1 MDMLKQLHNRV
12 STPANLLVE
21 PAPDDAQIEQIV
33 QAGLTAPDHA
43 KLQPW
48 KFIVIRGEARIALG
62 EVFFEATNRREPNM
76 ADEKLQKQK
85 SKPLRSPLIIA
96 VVANITPNHP
106 KTPEVEQIL
115 SAGAALQLMQL
126 AATAMGFGSIWLTGP
141 NTSDPFVKSAL
152 GIAEQDELV
161 GFLYMG
167 TPSMQKE
174 APQRARVSDHLEYWQ
189 GTS

>member
-1 MDMLKQLHNRV
+1 MDMLTQLHNRI

-21 PAPDDAQIEQIV
+21 PAPDDSQIEQIV

-48 KFIVIRGEARIALG
+48 RFIVIRDDARRELG
-62 EVFFEATNRREPNM
+62 EIFLSATARREPDM

-85 SKPLRSPLIIA
+85 TKPLRSPLIIA
-96 VVANITPNHP
+96 VVASITPDHP

-115 SAGAALQLMQL
+115 SAGAAMQLMQL

-141 NTSDPFVKSAL
+141 NATDPFVKSAL

-161 GFLYMG
+161 GFLYLG
-167 TPSMQKE
+167 TPSIEKE
-174 APQRARVSDHLEYWQ
+174 VPQRASVADHLEYWQ
-189 GTS
+189 GAK

>member
-21 PAPDDAQIEQIV
+21 PAPDDGQIEQIV

-48 KFIVIRGEARIALG
+48 KFIVIRNEKRKALG
-62 EVFFEATNRREPNM
+62 DVFFAATARREPDM

-96 VVANITPNHP
+96 VVASITPDHP
-106 KTPEVEQIL
+106 KAPEVEQIL

-141 NTSDPFVKSAL
+141 NASDPIVKSAL
-152 GIAEQDELV
+152 GIAEHDELV
-161 GFLYMG
+161 GFLYLG
-167 TPSMQKE
+167 TPSKEKE
-174 APQRARVSDHLEYWQ
+174 APQRARVADHLEYWQ